1 MNSLRKN
8 LFNGD
13 KTAFY
18 VMGYPRFGQ
27 LAKGGQF
34 DQDDSMTS
42 RTSFDQINTA
52 TGSLEGTHL
61 NLKHE
66 WVFHLRCH

>member
-1 MNSLRKN
+1 
-8 LFNGD
+8 
-13 KTAFY
+13 
-18 VMGYPRFGQ
+18 MGYPRFGQ